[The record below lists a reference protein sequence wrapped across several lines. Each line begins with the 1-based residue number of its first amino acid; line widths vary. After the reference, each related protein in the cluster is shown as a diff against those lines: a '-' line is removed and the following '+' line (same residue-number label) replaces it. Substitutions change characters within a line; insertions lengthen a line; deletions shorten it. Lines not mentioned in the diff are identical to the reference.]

1 MAIDSF
7 SEKDIF
13 SIEILVG
20 TVRIMGKN
28 TFLIGQVPI

>member
-13 SIEILVG
+13 SIERLVG
-20 TVRIMGKN
+20 TAWIIDKN
-28 TFLIGQVPI
+28 TYLIGQVPI